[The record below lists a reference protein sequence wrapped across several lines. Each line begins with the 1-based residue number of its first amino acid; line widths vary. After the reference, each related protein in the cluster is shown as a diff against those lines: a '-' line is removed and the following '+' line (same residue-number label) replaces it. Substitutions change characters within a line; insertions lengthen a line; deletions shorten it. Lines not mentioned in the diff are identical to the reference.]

1 MKTIST
7 TPMPES
13 QIDRLESVA
22 ETLPDEL
29 RHLLTSLAMSLREGD
44 DIVAVGDDETYSP
57 QHAAKKLGMSRTHLY
72 KLLDKGVIPSHRVGR
87 DRRIAGKD
95 LFAFAARRDAERR
108 ELAERFAHQDET
120 RAGAVE
126 EIADLL

>member
-7 TPMPES
+7 TPVPDT
-13 QIDRLESVA
+13 QIDQLESVA

-29 RHLLTSLAMSLREGD
+29 RHLLSSLAANLRDGA
-44 DIVAVGDDETYSP
+44 DIVAIDDDETFTP
-57 QHAAKKLGMSRTHLY
+57 QHAAKHLGMSRTHLY

-95 LFAFAARRDAERR
+95 LFAFTVRRDAERR
-108 ELAERFAHQDET
+108 ELAERFAHQDST
-120 RAGAVE
+120 HAGAVE

>member
-1 MKTIST
+1 MGRCLPVATRHTLES
-7 TPMPES
+7 S
-13 QIDRLESVA
+13 QIGRSGGRG
-22 ETLPDEL
+22 TLA
-29 RHLLTSLAMSLREGD
+29 TSLREGD

-95 LFAFAARRDAERR
+95 LFAFDARRDAERR
-108 ELAERFAHQDET
+108 DLAERFAYQDAT
-120 RAGAVE
+120 RAAAVE
-126 EIADLL
+126 ETADLL

>member
-7 TPMPES
+7 APMPEAAIE
-13 QIDRLESVA
+13 QLESVA
-22 ETLPDEL
+22 EALPDEL
-29 RHLLTSLAMSLREGD
+29 RHLLFSLAASLREGD
-44 DIVAVGDDETYSP
+44 DIVAIGDDKTVTP
-57 QHAAKKLGMSRTHLY
+57 QFAATQLGMSRTHLY

-95 LFAFAARRDAERR
+95 LLQFAARRDAERR
-108 ELAERFAHQDET
+108 EFAERFAHHDET
-120 RAGAVE
+120 RTGAVE

>member
-13 QIDRLESVA
+13 QIDQLESVA

-29 RHLLTSLAMSLREGD
+29 RHLLTSLAKSLREGD
-44 DIVAVGDDETYSP
+44 DIVAVGDDVTLSP

-95 LFAFAARRDAERR
+95 LFAFAARRDADRR
-108 ELAERFAHQDET
+108 ELAERFAHQNET
-120 RAGAVE
+120 RTGAVE

>member
-7 TPMPES
+7 TPVPDT
-13 QIDRLESVA
+13 QIDQLESVA

-29 RHLLTSLAMSLREGD
+29 RHLLSSLAANLRDGA
-44 DIVAVGDDETYSP
+44 DIVAIGDDETFTP
-57 QHAAKKLGMSRTHLY
+57 QHAAKHLGMSRTHLY

-87 DRRIAGKD
+87 DRRIASRD
-95 LFAFAARRDAERR
+95 LFAFTVRRDAERR
-108 ELAERFAHQDET
+108 ELAERFAHQGAT